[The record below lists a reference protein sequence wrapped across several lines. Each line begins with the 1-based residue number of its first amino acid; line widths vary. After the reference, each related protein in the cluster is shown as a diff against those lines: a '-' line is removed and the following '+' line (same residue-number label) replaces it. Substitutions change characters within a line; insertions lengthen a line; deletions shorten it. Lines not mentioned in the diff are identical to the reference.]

1 MGREG
6 LATTVIK
13 SVNNGRARGFAP
25 RHKKGGESLAT
36 TVNDGVKNGRAR
48 GFAPRHK
55 RRWGELSYNH
65 QQQF

>member
-13 SVNNGRARGFAP
+13 SVNNGRAWGFAP

-36 TVNDGVKNGRAR
+36 TVIDSVNKTFALTFQTAVYGV
-48 GFAPRHK
+48 
-55 RRWGELSYNH
+55 
-65 QQQF
+65 